1 MARDGASAERRR
13 VALRV
18 LLARGEGASSSSSP
32 PPRGPEEEA
41 PRGKQQQWLA
51 LRLRDLGCASAAA
64 SRAHAPVA
72 ASASVRP
79 AAEEEG
85 EGEEEDDDEW
95 RASRQQRRRRRR
107 ERRGARVAGGGG
119 GGVAAAG
126 DVWCTCT
133 PGIPF
138 AAEAS
143 SVDCVVARHHHTAAP
158 GRRGDG
164 ERRHRERTA
173 EQRARRVT
181 MREHISTSFMDSPP
195 RFHMPFHDADLP
207 HSGRHRHAHP
217 YDRTDEEIMMFRTR
231 LLLGRMGMYDQYQ
244 DWRLDVDNMNYE
256 ELLALEDR
264 IGYVS
269 TGLREDEIVRGLRVG
284 KHLPFDRKHFSTE
297 TERSCSI
304 CQEEFEASEEIG
316 KLSCGHGYHVHC
328 IKQWLSRKN
337 ACPLCKVA
345 VSKP

>member
-1 MARDGASAERRR
+1 WPATARRR
-13 VALRV
+13 SGAGWRCGSCSRA
-18 LLARGEGASSSSSP
+18 ARGSSSSSP

-41 PRGKQQQWLA
+41 RRGKQQWLA

-79 AAEEEG
+79 APDALEEG
-85 EGEEEDDDEW
+85 EEQEGEEEW
-95 RASRQQRRRRRR
+95 RGARQQRRRRRR
-107 ERRGARVAGGGG
+107 ERRSARGAGGGG
-119 GGVAAAG
+119 LAGAGGGVAG

-143 SVDCVVARHHHTAAP
+143 SVDCVVARHHTAAP

-164 ERRHRERTA
+164 ERRHR
-173 EQRARRVT
+173 
-181 MREHISTSFMDSPP
+181 
-195 RFHMPFHDADLP
+195 
-207 HSGRHRHAHP
+207 
-217 YDRTDEEIMMFRTR
+217 EIMMFRTR

-284 KHLPFDRKHFSTE
+284 KHLAFDRKHFSTE
-297 TERSCSI
+297 MERSCSI

-316 KLSCGHGYHVHC
+316 RLSCGHGYHVHC

-345 VSKP
+345 ISKP